1 MNSTHSS
8 RTSTSSSTAESTV
21 AELKSLLAQAE
32 RALAN
37 AGEHAVDESHVIRA
51 RLRNALDEG
60 KAVAR
65 RAMDS
70 AREQAA
76 HADEAI
82 HSHPYIAIGI
92 AAGVGAVI
100 GAMVARGCRSQ
111 H

>member
-1 MNSTHSS
+1 MNSQHSS
-8 RTSTSSSTAESTV
+8 RTASPAASAESTV
-21 AELKSLLAQAE
+21 EELKSLLAQAE

-37 AGEHAVDESHVIRA
+37 AGERAVDESHLIRA

-60 KAVAR
+60 KVVAR

-70 AREQAA
+70 AREKAA

-92 AAGVGAVI
+92 AAGVGAMI
-100 GAMVARGCRSQ
+100 GAMVARNCRSQ
-111 H
+111 Q